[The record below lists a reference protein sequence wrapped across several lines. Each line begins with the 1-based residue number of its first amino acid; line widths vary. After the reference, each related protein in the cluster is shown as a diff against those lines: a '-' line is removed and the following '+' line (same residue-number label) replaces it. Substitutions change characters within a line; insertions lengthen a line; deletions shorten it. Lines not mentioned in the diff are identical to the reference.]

1 MEKITS
7 LRYCPYFF
15 KKRDKLRNINFTG
28 EASKVAPFY
37 ALKVLWE
44 LGYFPPILVILE
56 YAVVT
61 ISHIIEK
68 EPCDEW
74 FATHNSV

>member
-37 ALKVLWE
+37 ALKVL
-44 LGYFPPILVILE
+44 
-56 YAVVT
+56 
-61 ISHIIEK
+61 
-68 EPCDEW
+68 
-74 FATHNSV
+74 